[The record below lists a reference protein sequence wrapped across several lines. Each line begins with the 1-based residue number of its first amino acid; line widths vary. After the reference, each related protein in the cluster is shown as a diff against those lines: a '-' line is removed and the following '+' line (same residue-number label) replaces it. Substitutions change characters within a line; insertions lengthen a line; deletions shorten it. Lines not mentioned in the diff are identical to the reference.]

1 MPRQMLNPSCMMK
14 LPVYTFAFAA
24 CGLAFGQ
31 TVSKPVYRVATEQA
45 TTAPA
50 AAPQAQLVS
59 ATEPTS
65 PFDFTL
71 AEGEHPLMPCIRV
84 AKEGLAGIESNIK
97 DYEATF
103 TKTERLDGKPGEQQ
117 HILLRVR
124 HEPFSVYMKFINPY
138 PGREALYVENQNEG
152 NLVALDSGFKR
163 RLGKI
168 NLDPNGMIAMR
179 GQRHPI
185 TKCGIRNLTAELIS
199 IAEKDL
205 QYSECEVKY
214 NHTVKIAGRPVTM
227 MEITHPTPRK
237 NFRFHKA
244 QDFRRSRTEDSG
256 HVRRLLLAQR
266 TRRQAGTRGTVH
278 LYEHQAE
285 QRLYRRRLQQG

>member
-1 MPRQMLNPSCMMK
+1 M
-14 LPVYTFAFAA
+14 
-24 CGLAFGQ
+24 
-31 TVSKPVYRVATEQA
+31 
-45 TTAPA
+45 
-50 AAPQAQLVS
+50 QLVS